1 MAAAIGPAT
10 KPQAQADTA
19 TATGSGWRVFV
30 GQLPFYLENDKI
42 IRKHFQEVGCK
53 IKAVRMLSDK
63 KTKKFRGIAF
73 LELEDKESLVQAL
86 TLHQSRL
93 GHKKINVE
101 ISSGGGGNGAKR
113 KHKNKAG
120 RERIDKQLEAKRER
134 QRAKKQVC
142 ASELPRGV
150 CDDRDDRDDC
160 CWCWCLCRG
169 GRWRVTTRTT
179 CHLEP
184 EETPACC
191 LEPGC

>member
-1 MAAAIGPAT
+1 MAAAVGPAT

-42 IRKHFQEVGCK
+42 IRKHFEKCK
-53 IKAVRMLSDK
+53 VKAVRMLSDK

-101 ISSGGGGNGAKR
+101 ISSGGGGNSAKR
-113 KHKNKAG
+113 KQKNKAG

-134 QRAKKQVC
+134 QRTKKQVC
-142 ASELPRGV
+142 ASELTRGV
-150 CDDRDDRDDC
+150 SLIATYAILMLVLVFVQRRKMEGDDTNHVP
-160 CWCWCLCRG
+160 LG
-169 GRWRVTTRTT
+169 TRRNASV
-179 CHLEP
+179 LS
-184 EETPACC
+184 
-191 LEPGC
+191 